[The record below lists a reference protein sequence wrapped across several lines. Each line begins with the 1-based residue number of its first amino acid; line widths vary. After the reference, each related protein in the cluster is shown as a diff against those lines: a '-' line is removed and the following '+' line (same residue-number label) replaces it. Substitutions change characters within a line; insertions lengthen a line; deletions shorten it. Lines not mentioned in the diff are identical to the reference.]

1 MTFTPLWISA
11 IFNCTWYYYSFDCN
25 PPVHVRAVFLDTS
38 KAFDKVEHD
47 GLIHKIKCTEING
60 MLLELR
66 KTFLENRF
74 QRVFLNG
81 KTSSWEPV
89 LAVVPQGS
97 VLGPLFSLIY
107 INDLSQN
114 LPSNTKLFADG
125 TSVFSS
131 VKNIKLASSVENV

>member
-1 MTFTPLWISA
+1 MS
-11 IFNCTWYYYSFDCN
+11 
-25 PPVHVRAVFLDTS
+25 AVFLHMS

-74 QRVFLNG
+74 QRVFLND

-89 LAVVPQGS
+89 LAGVPQGS